1 MLNTASNSSYPVI
14 TNDGSG
20 MDDHVTDNELRRVRE
35 QSSLRSVARFTH
47 ADAIDVGQAALRIAD
62 GRDLPVV
69 IDVRRGHHVVFHA
82 ARAGTTAE
90 HDDWVRRKVN
100 TAVRH
105 EIPSYEFL
113 LRQRQSGR
121 VPDWLDPT
129 EFAVAGGAVP
139 VIVSGSVAGTVT
151 VSGITTSPH
160 GDHDLAMEALA
171 SAFGTTPNP

>member
-1 MLNTASNSSYPVI
+1 MDKSVIDSELARVQGQREELNVSSFAH
-14 TNDGSG
+14 T
-20 MDDHVTDNELRRVRE
+20 E
-35 QSSLRSVARFTH
+35 
-47 ADAIDVGQAALRIAD
+47 AIAVGQAALRIAEEQ
-62 GRDLPVV
+62 DLPVV
-69 IDVRRGHHVVFHA
+69 IDVRRGAHLVFHA

-105 EIPSYEFL
+105 EVPSYEFL

-139 VIVSGSVAGTVT
+139 VFVAGSVVGVVA
-151 VSGITTSPH
+151 VSGIVATPE
-160 GDHDLAMEALA
+160 GDHELAMAAL
-171 SAFGTTPNP
+171 GVLRDQVERP

>member
-1 MLNTASNSSYPVI
+1 
-14 TNDGSG
+14 
-20 MDDHVTDNELRRVRE
+20 MDQSFIDNELLRVRGQRDDLE
-35 QSSLRSVARFTH
+35 VLQFAHDQAL
-47 ADAIDVGQAALRIAD
+47 AIGQEALRIAEAQ
-62 GRDLPVV
+62 DLPVV

-139 VIVSGSVAGTVT
+139 VLMSGNVVGTVT
-151 VSGITTSPH
+151 VSGIVTSPE
-160 GDHDLAMEALA
+160 GDHDLAMAALISVLA
-171 SAFGTTPNP
+171 PAPKP